1 MAKLI
6 GKRAFITGAGG
17 GIGAAIAQRFAD
29 EGAEVGL
36 ADINA
41 ELLEGATATI
51 AGARAFVI
59 DVSDRTALAAAVDEF
74 AVGGLDI
81 FVNNAV
87 VFHYALLTEMPG
99 DIVDR
104 MLDVGIKGTFWGTSA
119 ATPHLVARGGGAIIN
134 LSSIAVSFAIKH
146 AAVYTS
152 IKGAVD
158 AFTRQQAVELGGH
171 GIRVNALAP
180 GTVSTPGARSVI
192 DAEGLEKRKALSP
205 LGRLIEDTEV
215 ADAAVFLASDAAAA
229 ITGVTLK
236 IDAGL
241 TIAGPR

>member
-1 MAKLI
+1 MGRLS

-17 GIGAAIAQRFAD
+17 GIGAAIARRFAD
-29 EGAEVGL
+29 EGADVGL

-41 ELLEGATATI
+41 DLLRETAGTI
-51 AGARAFVI
+51 ADAQSFVVDVCDRA
-59 DVSDRTALAAAVDEF
+59 ALANAVNTF
-74 AVGGLDI
+74 ATDGLDI

-87 VFHYALLTEMPG
+87 AFFYAPLTEMPE
-99 DIVDR
+99 DAVDR
-104 MLDVGIKGTFWGTSA
+104 MLNVGIKGTFWGTSA
-119 ATPHLVARGGGAIIN
+119 ATPHLIARGGGTIIN
-134 LSSIAVSFAIKH
+134 LSSIAVSFAIKN

-152 IKGAVD
+152 VKGAID

-171 GIRVNALAP
+171 DIRVNALAP

-192 DAEGLEKRKALSP
+192 EEEGWEKRRLLSP
-205 LGRLIEDTEV
+205 MGRLIEDTEV
-215 ADAAVFLASDAAAA
+215 ADAAVFLASDAAAT